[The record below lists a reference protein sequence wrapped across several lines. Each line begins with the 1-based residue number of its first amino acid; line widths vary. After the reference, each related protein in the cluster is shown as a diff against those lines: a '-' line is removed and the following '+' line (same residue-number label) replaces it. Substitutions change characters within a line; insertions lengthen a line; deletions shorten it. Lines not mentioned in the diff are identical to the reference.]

1 MGKLAWLLL
10 FSAPILFLSGCK
22 DSPSTQ
28 AQPPAQPSKPIA
40 VDVAV
45 AEFGSLDTLRQY
57 TGTTNP
63 VREVLLRA
71 RVEGQLVELNADRGD
86 RVQQGQLVARQDD
99 GVLTANLLQAEAELA
114 AREGELARTQTL
126 VANAQAQVARAQLE
140 YQQSLADA
148 KRLQQ
153 LAQLGAVTT
162 QQAEQ
167 ASTKANSN
175 LQTLRSA
182 EALVKSQQA
191 EIVTAQKRVD
201 AQRAIV
207 QQAKERRSFTLII
220 SPVDGIVMEKKTEA
234 GNLLQPSNELLKI
247 GDFSQVKVIV
257 EVSELDRSRLAPG
270 QTTKVRLDAFPK
282 KELTGQISLISPSAD
297 PQSRLVSVEV
307 TIPNP
312 DQSIGS
318 GLLARVT
325 FLANPNQSKDPV
337 LVAPLSALATA
348 GRPNSPENNKKRN
361 KLFVIQRSGEE
372 TTVKARPI
380 EVGKQQDGKVV
391 ILSGLSP
398 GEEYVIRSGRPLK
411 DGDKV
416 VLSALSATG
425 KENDRPRN

>member
-28 AQPPAQPSKPIA
+28 AQPSKPIA

-63 VREVLLRA
+63 VREVVLRA

-182 EALVKSQQA
+182 EALIKSQQA
-191 EIVTAQKRVD
+191 EIATAQKRVD

-257 EVSELDRSRLAPG
+257 EVSELDRSRLALG

-282 KELTGQISLISPSAD
+282 K
-297 PQSRLVSVEV
+297 
-307 TIPNP
+307 N
-312 DQSIGS
+312 
-318 GLLARVT
+318 
-325 FLANPNQSKDPV
+325 
-337 LVAPLSALATA
+337 
-348 GRPNSPENNKKRN
+348 
-361 KLFVIQRSGEE
+361 
-372 TTVKARPI
+372 
-380 EVGKQQDGKVV
+380 
-391 ILSGLSP
+391 
-398 GEEYVIRSGRPLK
+398 
-411 DGDKV
+411 
-416 VLSALSATG
+416 
-425 KENDRPRN
+425 